1 MKDSEIES
9 LTELLQLT
17 RKELENAKVE
27 AEKKLDNAKV
37 EAETRAQEAEIRGR
51 TVGKEDAIV
60 IFKNDLDQSAK

>member
-17 RKELENAKVE
+17 LKELE
-27 AEKKLDNAKV
+27 NAKV